1 MKSHIT
7 NSAFGALDYLAYP
20 IGMLL
25 LAPAVLHV
33 LGVER
38 YGIWALAGATLN
50 TGAILASGFGDA
62 NVRAV
67 AVALAKDNRGELLGV
82 VRNSLGIHI
91 VLGLVFT
98 MIGWLIAPAISRL
111 TAATNGDLY
120 RDCLWSLRIA
130 SLLTVIRAV
139 ETVCVSTQRAF
150 SRYGA
155 AIQFSLAARLLSLAA
170 AALMP
175 IFVPRVSAVMM
186 FTLGVSVVS
195 LWLQMS
201 ALNRLLGRKFIT
213 PEIKSDRARALLRFG
228 GYTWVQSTAA
238 LVFGQFDRI
247 YVGMALGAA
256 AVTPYVFCVQLTQP
270 IYGVTAAGL
279 HFLFPYLASHA
290 EGNSW
295 NRVRHSVV
303 MAATLNGAFVA
314 TVLVLMIVFGSRL
327 LRVWGGAAIAAVGGP
342 LLPTIAWTAALPA
355 FAVAGTYAMFA
366 IGIPRP
372 VAVLH
377 IAGGLAMIAALPILS
392 PRLGLA
398 GIAYSRLAYGLAVM
412 AVYLPLY
419 FNLRRKADPIALQ
432 TPVSVC
438 EET

>member
-1 MKSHIT
+1 MKPHIA

-20 IGMLL
+20 IGMLV

-67 AVALAKDNRGELLGV
+67 AVALAKDNREELLEV

-91 VLGLVFT
+91 VLGLIFT
-98 MIGWLIAPAISRL
+98 TIGWLIAPVIARL
-111 TAATNGDLY
+111 SASTSGDLY
-120 RDCLWSLRIA
+120 HDCLWSLRIA
-130 SLLTVIRAV
+130 SLLTIVRAV

-170 AALMP
+170 AALIP
-175 IFVPRVSAVMM
+175 ILVPSVSAVMV
-186 FTLGVSVVS
+186 FTLAVSVVS

-201 ALNRLLGRKFIT
+201 RLNRLLGRKFIV
-213 PEIKSDRARALLRFG
+213 PEVQSERARELLRFG
-228 GYTWVQSTAA
+228 GYTWFQSAAA
-238 LVFGQFDRI
+238 LVFGQVDRI

-270 IYGVTAAGL
+270 IYGIAAAGL

-290 EGNSW
+290 EGNAW
-295 NRVRHSVV
+295 NRVRRSVV
-303 MAATLNGAFVA
+303 VAAMLNGAFVVTA
-314 TVLVLMIVFGSRL
+314 LVLITVFGARFL
-327 LRVWGGAAIAAVGGP
+327 ILWGGPSVAAVGGP
-342 LLPTIAWTAALPA
+342 LLLTIAWTAALPA
-355 FAVAGTYAMFA
+355 LSVTGTYAQFA
-366 IGIPRP
+366 VGKPRS
-372 VAVLH
+372 VAILH
-377 IAGGLAMIAALPILS
+377 IAGGLATIIALPLLS
-392 PRLGLA
+392 ARFGLA
-398 GIAYSRLAYGLAVM
+398 GIAYSRMAYGLAVV
-412 AVYLPLY
+412 AVYFPLY
-419 FNLRRKADPIALQ
+419 FNLRRKADAMTLQ
-432 TPVSVC
+432 TPTSVC